1 MATPSGTIRRAG
13 LIAVHTSPLAQAG
26 TGDSGGLNVYV
37 NNVAQGLAARGIEV
51 DVFTRRL
58 SADLPATVAVADGL
72 RVHHIEAGPADAR
85 KSELA
90 SHLCA
95 FYLGLAAHPAAE
107 QVEVFHGHYWM
118 SGWVGARA
126 RKRLGTPLIQTFH
139 TLARQKNA
147 TLAPG
152 DVPEPPLRLAA
163 EGRIAIEADA
173 IIAPTPTESTFLR
186 REMGATAVHVVEPG
200 VDLSIFN
207 DRADRAW
214 TRDLLDPTGEAR
226 IILFVGRLQ
235 PLKAPDT
242 AVEVLAH
249 LTRTAAPGDPPV
261 RLVVVGGPSGNG
273 LGVVDPPAL
282 LQRAADLGVAD
293 RVAFLTPRAH
303 EDLAALYR
311 EADVVL
317 MPSHSESFGLVALEA
332 QACGT
337 PVVATDVGGLRHVL
351 GRLDGHDGGGTLVG
365 DHDPVA
371 FADAVRTYLADPV
384 AAAAAGERGRRRA
397 QAFSWA
403 ATVDK
408 TIAVYDHV
416 VGASRPW
423 LAADGAVVAK
433 GA

>member
-1 MATPSGTIRRAG
+1 MTTTPATIRRAG
-13 LIAVHTSPLAQAG
+13 LIAVHTSPLVQAG
-26 TGDSGGLNVYV
+26 SGDSGGLNVYV
-37 NNVAQGLAARGIEV
+37 DNVARGLVARGVEV
-51 DVFTRRL
+51 DVFTRRP
-58 SADLPATVAVADGL
+58 SADVPPTVLVTPGL
-72 RVHHIEAGPADAR
+72 RVHHIDAGPAEIG

-95 FYLGLAAHPAAE
+95 FYLGLAAHPAAAE
-107 QVEVFHGHYWM
+107 VEVFHGHYWM

-126 RKRLGTPLIQTFH
+126 RRRLGTPLIQTFH

-147 TLAPG
+147 SLAPG
-152 DVPEPPLRLAA
+152 DQAESPLRLAA
-163 EGRIAIEADA
+163 EGRIAIDADA
-173 IIAPTPTESTFLR
+173 IIAPTPAESAFLR
-186 REMGATAVHVVEPG
+186 RAMGATAVHVVEPG
-200 VDLSIFN
+200 VDLGIFN
-207 DRADRAW
+207 DRADRGW
-214 TRDLLDPTGEAR
+214 TADLLDPTGTAR
-226 IILFVGRLQ
+226 ILLFAGRLQ

-242 AVEVLAH
+242 AIRVLAE
-249 LTRTAAPGDPPV
+249 LTRTAAPDDPPI

-282 LQRAADLGVAD
+282 QALAASLGVGD
-293 RVAFLTPRAH
+293 RVAFLKPRAH
-303 EDLAALYR
+303 EELAALYR
-311 EADVVL
+311 AADVVL

-351 GRLDGHDGGGTLVG
+351 GRIDGHEGGGTLVA

-371 FADAVRTYLADPV
+371 FAGAVRAYLDDP
-384 AAAAAGERGRRRA
+384 ALAAAAGHRGRRRA
-397 QAFSWA
+397 QAFSWT

-416 VGASRPW
+416 IGADR
-423 LAADGAVVAK
+423 VVAR